1 MRVLIVDDHPVVLSG
16 CKALL
21 AGEDDIEVIEAA
33 NAEDGFA
40 AFFAGEADVALVD
53 INLPGVS
60 GFELTQKIL
69 AKKPDARIVIFS
81 MNDDPAFVA
90 RAIQE
95 GAKGYIPKC
104 DDPLLFAPALRQVA
118 AGGTYLPH
126 ALAQKLAF
134 SVPEN
139 PPGGGLS
146 AREVEILRLLAAG
159 CDIAAIAEKLD
170 VSTKTIANN
179 CSLLKAKL
187 GVRSSMDLLRAA
199 MERVR

>member
-60 GFELTQKIL
+60 GFELTQRIL

-90 RAIQE
+90 RAIKE

-134 SVPEN
+134 SGAEN
-139 PPGGGLS
+139 LAAGLS

-159 CDIAAIAEKLD
+159 HDLAAIAEKLD
-170 VSTKTIANN
+170 VSAKTIANN
-179 CSLLKAKL
+179 CSVLKAKL